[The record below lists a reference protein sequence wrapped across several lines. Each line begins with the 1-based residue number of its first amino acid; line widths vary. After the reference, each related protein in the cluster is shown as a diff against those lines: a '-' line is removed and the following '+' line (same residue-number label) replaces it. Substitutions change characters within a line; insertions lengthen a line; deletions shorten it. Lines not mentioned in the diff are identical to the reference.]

1 MEEGDQLSIGNS
13 VCSILEVSGHTKGH
27 ISYFF
32 EKDFALFCG
41 DTLFSLGCG
50 RLFEGTPSQMVRS
63 LKKFAHFQ
71 MIQRFIVH
79 MSIQRLIHALQII
92 SHQMIVC

>member
-13 VCSILEVSGHTKGH
+13 VCSILEVSGHTNGH

-41 DTLFSLGCG
+41 DIIFSGCG

-79 MSIQRLIHALQII
+79 MSTQRLIHALQII